1 MARPMELNYLT
12 LLRELE
18 REVAAGAGL
27 KLSAD
32 RDGLQRARKWFAGRF
47 AGGLLGL
54 AAAKLARGEQ
64 RIGEALRIK
73 ADEMRHQE
81 SLTLRCLRK
90 LSEAQDVYDFDRPPS
105 WPPVVPTE
113 QLVSRFVGHAIGLHS
128 ENPEADFATQVE
140 ASFRETAIPAL
151 AWGLLTQLATLPTE
165 DKDAAT
171 DALLRRL
178 EADLG
183 AKPSPAEVVVDAAGR
198 RVALPYL
205 RLTEGFLR
213 LLTRKD
219 AEWRISVAAATQLR
233 AELRAEFAKLAADTS
248 GAFPAVLARHYGPQR
263 GGSDR
268 AHAVALAQRRSQTS
282 AAFLRERVEL
292 LATARAPELDSF
304 RRLCATD
311 LRAACEEA
319 QAWLSADASSETAE
333 RGRLAAGRAYWL
345 ARQTFGKH
353 DLAAAEWLTALVER
367 TNDKGKVI
375 HQVSAD
381 LAPQELA
388 DVEWAS
394 KLTLQLLREAA
405 RAYRGRDELRAI
417 CLRFA
422 AGYATNPRYH
432 RASAVLALQQVI
444 VEEYA
449 REPAARARLT
459 DMFRARLAWQSQAT
473 LLPTKNRSEIR
484 NAAGHY
490 QSAVSGRGSP
500 KDGLD
505 AEAPVHLFPELL
517 AFLETYHNDS
527 KGGEK
532 LLHVI
537 DYVVQQNYGV
547 YFDAVTERRLLAD
560 GIEQFKAWH
569 AQIEDA
575 LVRKNAEVGVR
586 LRAEKEAGRPTAGI
600 ILQYCMATLGKI
612 EFGYVPTKGERARS
626 A

>member
-1 MARPMELNYLT
+1 MELNYLT

-18 REVAAGAGL
+18 REVAAGANL
-27 KLSAD
+27 KLPAD
-32 RDGLQRARKWFAGRF
+32 RDGLQRARKWFKGRF
-47 AGGLLGL
+47 SGGLLGFAASQL
-54 AAAKLARGEQ
+54 AKGEQ
-64 RIGEALRIK
+64 RIAKKLYIK
-73 ADEMRHQE
+73 AEEMRHQE
-81 SLTLRCLRK
+81 TLTLRSLRK

-113 QLVSRFVGHAIGLHS
+113 QLISRFVGHAIGLHS
-128 ENPEADFATQVE
+128 ENPEADFAAQVE
-140 ASFRETAIPAL
+140 ASFRETAVPAL
-151 AWGLLTQLATLPTE
+151 AWGLLTQLATLPAE

-171 DALLRRL
+171 GALLRRL
-178 EADLG
+178 DQETG
-183 AKPSPAEVVVDAAGR
+183 AKPNSAELIIDAAGR
-198 RVALPYL
+198 RIALPYL
-205 RLTEGFLR
+205 RLTEGFWR
-213 LLTRKD
+213 LLTQKG
-219 AEWRISVAAATQLR
+219 AEWRISVEAAAKLRGQLR
-233 AELRAEFAKLAADTS
+233 VEFAKLAADTN
-248 GAFPAVLARHYGPQR
+248 GAFPAVLALHYGPQR

-282 AAFLRERVEL
+282 AAFLRERIEL
-292 LATARAPELDSF
+292 LATARAPELDPF

-311 LRAACEEA
+311 LRAACQEA
-319 QAWLSADASSETAE
+319 QAWLSADASGETAD

-353 DLAAAEWLTALVER
+353 ELAAAEWLTAIVER
-367 TNDKGKVI
+367 TNDEGRVI
-375 HQVSAD
+375 HQTAAN

-388 DVEWAS
+388 GVEWAS

-405 RAYRGRDELRAI
+405 RAYRGRDDLRAI

-432 RASAVLALQQVI
+432 RASAVLALQQVV

-473 LLPTKNRSEIR
+473 LLPTKNRGEIR
-484 NAAGHY
+484 KAAGFY
-490 QSAVSGRGSP
+490 QSAVSGLGTP

-517 AFLETYHNDS
+517 AFLETYHNES

-547 YFDAVTERRLLAD
+547 YFDAVTERQLIAAGL
-560 GIEQFKAWH
+560 EQFKAWH

-575 LVRKNAEVGVR
+575 MVRKNSEVGVR
-586 LRAEKEAGRPTAGI
+586 LRAEKEAGRPTSGI
-600 ILQYCMATLGKI
+600 ILQYCMETLGRI
-612 EFGYVPTKGERARS
+612 EYGYTPAKGERAKS

>member
-1 MARPMELNYLT
+1 MELNYLT

-18 REVAAGAGL
+18 REVAAGANL
-27 KLSAD
+27 KLPAD
-32 RDGLQRARKWFAGRF
+32 RDGLQRARKWFKGRF
-47 AGGLLGL
+47 SGGLLGFAASQL
-54 AAAKLARGEQ
+54 AKGEQ
-64 RIGEALRIK
+64 RIAKKLYIK
-73 ADEMRHQE
+73 AEEMRHQE
-81 SLTLRCLRK
+81 TLTLRSLRK

-113 QLVSRFVGHAIGLHS
+113 QLISRFVGHAIGLHS
-128 ENPEADFATQVE
+128 ENPEADFAAQVE
-140 ASFRETAIPAL
+140 ASFRETAVPAL
-151 AWGLLTQLATLPTE
+151 AWGLLTQLATLPAE

-171 DALLRRL
+171 GALLRRL
-178 EADLG
+178 DQETG
-183 AKPSPAEVVVDAAGR
+183 AKPNSAELIIDAAGR
-198 RVALPYL
+198 RIALPYL
-205 RLTEGFLR
+205 RLTEGFWR
-213 LLTRKD
+213 LLTQKG
-219 AEWRISVAAATQLR
+219 AEWRISVEAAAKLRGQLR
-233 AELRAEFAKLAADTS
+233 VEFAKLAADTN
-248 GAFPAVLARHYGPQR
+248 GAFPAVLALHYGPQR

-282 AAFLRERVEL
+282 AAFLRERIEL
-292 LATARAPELDSF
+292 LATARAPELDPF

-311 LRAACEEA
+311 LRAACQEA
-319 QAWLSADASSETAE
+319 QAWLSADASGETAD

-353 DLAAAEWLTALVER
+353 ELAAAEWLTAIVER
-367 TNDKGKVI
+367 TNDEGRVI
-375 HQVSAD
+375 HQASAN

-388 DVEWAS
+388 GVEWAS

-405 RAYRGRDELRAI
+405 RAYRGRDDLRAI

-432 RASAVLALQQVI
+432 RASAVLALQQVV

-473 LLPTKNRSEIR
+473 LLPTKNRGEIR
-484 NAAGHY
+484 KAAGFY
-490 QSAVSGRGSP
+490 QSAVSGLGTP

-517 AFLETYHNDS
+517 AFLETYHNES

-547 YFDAVTERRLLAD
+547 YFDAVTERQLIAAGL
-560 GIEQFKAWH
+560 EQFKAWH

-575 LVRKNAEVGVR
+575 MVRKNSEVGVR
-586 LRAEKEAGRPTAGI
+586 LRAEKEAGRPTSGI
-600 ILQYCMATLGKI
+600 ILQYCMETLGRI
-612 EFGYVPTKGERARS
+612 EYGYTPAKGERAKS